1 MITVGSNQT
10 NFPMLTREAR
20 LATQHSKLTYFL
32 KSSFI
37 LHSILGQSQPRCSRH
52 SACSCSSST
61 LFEAGSGRNV
71 SNLFF
76 PPWDDCLGSHGDQG
90 LKKGKRKAAH
100 YSKESGTS
108 LPARGLSSPPL
119 ILLPVILSS
128 LGPHCRHLNRTK
140 TSTAG
145 CLGLDTHQNLAQH
158 CYCKS
163 QLSI

>member
-20 LATQHSKLTYFL
+20 LAAQHSKLTYFL
-32 KSSFI
+32 KASFI

-61 LFEAGSGRNV
+61 LFEAGLGGEC
-71 SNLFF
+71 LKPFF
-76 PPWDDCLGSHGDQG
+76 SPRGMTALVPMGTKD
-90 LKKGKRKAAH
+90 LKKEKAAH